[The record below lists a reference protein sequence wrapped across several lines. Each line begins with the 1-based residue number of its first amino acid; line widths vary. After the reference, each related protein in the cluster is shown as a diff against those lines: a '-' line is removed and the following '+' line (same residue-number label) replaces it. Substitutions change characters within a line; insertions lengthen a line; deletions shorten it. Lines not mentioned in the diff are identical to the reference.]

1 MGTPVTP
8 QQYIYEFDGFRID
21 TARHVL
27 LQGDQPLTLTPRI
40 FDALLYLVQHQGRV
54 IPKEELMEA
63 IWPDAFVEENNLPQS
78 ISALRRLL
86 GERKG
91 ENRFIVTV
99 AGHGYRFAAAVKIV
113 KIVRNLGE
121 STREESA
128 SQAKTIAVLPFRP
141 LVEQNRDEA
150 LELGMAD
157 ALIIRLSNSSEII
170 VRPLSSVR
178 RYGGLEQDAQNAG
191 RELGVESVLDGSI
204 QRAGDDMRVT
214 ARLTNVADGAS
225 LWVGTFDEKFTDV
238 FTVQDAISERVADAL
253 RLRLSSAARRGLTKR
268 YTDNPRAYELY
279 LQGRYH
285 WSKLIPPEVRKGIHF
300 FQQAIELDA
309 KYALAHTGI
318 AAAYVALPISS
329 DAPPREAFPQAKA
342 AALKALSLD
351 ETLSDAHAYLAFVK
365 FWFDWDWIGAEH
377 EVKRGLALN
386 ANSSEAHRAYGIL
399 LSQTGRHAEA
409 IVEGACARE
418 LDPLALIT
426 RTNEALF
433 FYFAGDYAEAE
444 QKINS
449 TLALEPNFWI
459 ALLTR
464 AKIYL
469 QQEKRVEALADLTR
483 AKNVSGGSTQPL
495 SMLGYIS
502 ALTADRSQAL
512 RILDELEAISNQRY
526 VPPYSF
532 ALIYNGLKENDETFA
547 WLDRAFE
554 ARDVLLAAFIKTEPA
569 WDRLRGEKRFKN
581 LLSRMNLV

>member
-1 MGTPVTP
+1 MTTPVP
-8 QQYIYEFDGFRID
+8 QQQYIYEFDDFRVD
-21 TARHVL
+21 TARRVL
-27 LQGDQPLTLTPRI
+27 LQANRPLTLTPRI
-40 FDALLYLVQHQGRV
+40 FDALLYLLQHQGRV

-78 ISALRRLL
+78 ISALRRAL

-91 ENRFIVTV
+91 EHRYIVTV
-99 AGHGYRFAAAVKIV
+99 AGHGYRFAAPVKIG
-113 KIVRNLGE
+113 KIVNASNE
-121 STREESA
+121 DESA
-128 SQAKTIAVLPFRP
+128 AAAKTIAVLPFKP
-141 LVEQNRDEA
+141 LVEKNRDEA

-204 QRAGDDMRVT
+204 QRSGDGMRVT

-253 RLRLSSAARRGLTKR
+253 RLRLSTAARRGLTKR

-285 WSKLIPPEVRKGIHF
+285 WSKLIPPEVRKGIQF

-309 KYALAHTGI
+309 NYALAYTGI

-329 DAPPREAFPQAKA
+329 DAPPAEAFPQAKA

-351 ETLSDAHAYLAFVK
+351 ESLSDAHAYLAFVK
-365 FWFDWDWIGAEH
+365 FWFDWDWIGAEQ

-386 ANSSEAHRAYGIL
+386 ANSAEAHRAYGIL

-409 IVEGACARE
+409 IAEGVRARE

-444 QKINS
+444 EKITS
-449 TLALEPNFWI
+449 TLGLEPNFWI

-469 QQEKRVEALADLTR
+469 QQGKQTEAMVDLTR

-502 ALTADRSQAL
+502 AATGDSTQAL
-512 RILDELEAISNQRY
+512 AILDELQTISNQRY

-532 ALIYNGLKENDETFA
+532 ALIYNGLKDDDNTFA
-547 WLDRAFE
+547 WLDRAYE
-554 ARDVLLAAFIKTEPA
+554 ARDVLLAAFIKSEPV
-569 WDRLRGEKRFKN
+569 WDRLRADERFKK
-581 LLSRMNLV
+581 LLSRMNLE